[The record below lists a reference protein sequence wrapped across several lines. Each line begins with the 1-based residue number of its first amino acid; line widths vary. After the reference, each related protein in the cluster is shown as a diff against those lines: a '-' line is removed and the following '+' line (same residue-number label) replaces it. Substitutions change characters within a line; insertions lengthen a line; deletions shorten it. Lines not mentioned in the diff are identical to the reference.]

1 MHKKITILLIT
12 AFILTSCSEKEQS
25 REIKTIDASFV
36 KNIVVNAISG
46 SVSANDSLSGLI
58 DLNLPINK
66 NYNKVDVGLVQLLG
80 GQNLFAVLIEYP
92 NPIYNRFG
100 LYDSL
105 LNPYLI
111 DKSLSGQLD
120 YQLIEIN
127 GSSLINLN
135 EGFIS
140 KDVFKL
146 IRSSIYNLTD
156 TSAALVFRAYTR
168 LESPDNSYF
177 QRIVDISEE
186 RIKTEINSIKNS
198 PVKNKGDIFLYD
210 SKLNIYS
217 STQNIFDNFIFDLI
231 KAYNKRIEQPSIED
245 ETTALKSAGIEP
257 GGGSALTSDSKPRS
271 NSFTLTLND
280 DWKELKNLGI
290 TDHLRRKLTGT
301 KFVNN
306 SLGSYLSIVK
316 LPFQDSAESIID
328 YKLTNNAVG
337 NYTVRYSD
345 KIEGKK
351 YYLQFFEYSCG
362 GNKFLMIFEASKFT
376 YEQYKNIYE
385 TIINSFQM
393 DC

>member
-1 MHKKITILLIT
+1 MLKKVIALLT
-12 AFILTSCSEKEQS
+12 AVFALTACSEKEQ
-25 REIKTIDASFV
+25 RQELVTIDASFV
-36 KNIVVNAISG
+36 KSLVLNAIAGSG
-46 SVSANDSLSGLI
+46 SANDSLSGLI
-58 DLNLPINK
+58 DLNLPIN
-66 NYNKVDVGLVQLLG
+66 NDYNKAEV
-80 GQNLFAVLIEYP
+80 NLMQISGDKTFFTVLIEYP
-92 NPIYNRFG
+92 NPVYNRFG

-105 LNPYLI
+105 LTPYLI

-120 YQLIEIN
+120 YQLLQISGN
-127 GSSLINLN
+127 SLINLN

-146 IRSSIYNLTD
+146 IRSSIYKLTD
-156 TSAALVFRAYTR
+156 TSAALVFRAFTR

-186 RIKTEINSIKNS
+186 RIRTEINSLKNS
-198 PVKNKGDIFLYD
+198 PVKNKGDVFLFD
-210 SKLNIYS
+210 AQLNIYS
-217 STQNIFDNFIFDLI
+217 SSQNTFDNFLFELI
-231 KAYNKRIEQPSIED
+231 QAYNKRIERPSIDD
-245 ETTALKSAGIEP
+245 ESTALKSTGIEP
-257 GGGSALTSDSKPRS
+257 GENTMLTSSVKPGKG
-271 NSFTLTLND
+271 SFTLTLTD

-290 TDHLRRKLTGT
+290 TDHLKKKLIGT

-306 SLGSYLSIVK
+306 SLGSYLSIVM
-316 LPFQDSAESIID
+316 LPFEDSAESVTD
-328 YKLTNNAVG
+328 YKLTNSAVG